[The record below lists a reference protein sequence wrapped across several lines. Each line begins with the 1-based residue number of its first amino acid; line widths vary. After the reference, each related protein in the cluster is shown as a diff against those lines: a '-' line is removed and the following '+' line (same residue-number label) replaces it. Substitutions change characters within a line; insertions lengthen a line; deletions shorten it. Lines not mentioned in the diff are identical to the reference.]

1 MSDAADTAKTESA
14 PPAKE
19 RAYATP
25 DRGMRTMLE
34 GIVVSTKMQK
44 TCVVKVARLE
54 KHKKYGKYIRL
65 HSKVYAHDEKGEAQ
79 PGDTVT
85 VFECRPYS
93 KLKKYR
99 LGAVLKKARS

>member
-1 MSDAADTAKTESA
+1 MSDAAETTKPESA
-14 PPAKE
+14 PTAKA
-19 RAYATP
+19 RTYATP
-25 DRGMRTMLE
+25 KRGMRTMLE
-34 GIVVSTKMQK
+34 GVVVSTKMQK

-65 HSKVYAHDEKGEAQ
+65 HSKIYAHDEKGEAQ
-79 PGDTVT
+79 EGDTVS
-85 VFECRPYS
+85 VYECRPYS